1 MTNPSS
7 SIMKTPAA
15 DNGNQKGF
23 KFQGLFWK
31 SFKFQG
37 RNSCW

>member
-23 KFQGLFWK
+23 KFQVS